1 MRVLLSILREFADLP
16 NDADLVATA
25 LNSLGMAVESIEEVG
40 IPVPGV
46 VTARIVR
53 TERHPDADKVTRC
66 FVDTG
71 DGREMHVWCGATNMG
86 AGDVVPLATIGTT
99 MPDGRGI
106 ARRGI
111 LGIDSEGMLCSP
123 IELGIST
130 ESSGLLILPPNSPLG
145 VDPFVVLGIEHDV
158 VFDLDLTRNRP
169 ECWGHAGVARDLAAH
184 FHVAYRGPRL
194 SSVKHGDAR
203 SIPVTLSDPSRCPMF
218 SATVLSGVVVTSSPN
233 WVQSRLAHL
242 GMRSINNVVDAS
254 NLVMLELNQPNHAYD
269 YASVSSFDVRRAR
282 TGEVLRTLD
291 GVDRVLTDEDL
302 VIVNAADGTPVGLG
316 GIMGGLESEVV
327 GTTST
332 VSLEM
337 AWFEPDSIRFTVNRH
352 GLRSEASTRF
362 ERGVDPEGVVIAADR
377 FATILSETCPDLA
390 LHEGMTIARD
400 ATCPSARRVTVRRHQ
415 IKRTLGIDLSVNDVI
430 ELLKPIGFNVTAAG
444 EEFEVVTP
452 TFRPDCEE
460 EIDIIEEIARHY
472 GYDALGKS
480 VPSSTVHGRLS
491 LVQQRRR
498 AVRRLMVALGLD
510 EAMPSPFLAPGDL
523 RSVGLIEDDV
533 LQLANPLVAEE
544 SILRTSLRPGLL
556 SALAFNRSHR
566 APRVALWEIGHV
578 YPPSGDKVDQP
589 LPGEYE
595 QLCIVVADAD
605 LDTALRQW
613 NALCECLAVGAQ
625 LDQSRIPDGFH
636 PTRSATIARGKQQ
649 IGAVGEVS
657 PVVLAN
663 LGIDGRVACLEV
675 DLSILLRETPKPV
688 QARDINRFPSS
699 DIDLA
704 FTMSEEAPATTLQR
718 ALRQAAGANLV
729 FIELFDVYRGAGVDD
744 GSRSL
749 AFRLRLQKQG
759 GTLTDSEIGEIRD
772 KCIAAAKKSGAS
784 LR

>member
-1 MRVLLSILREFADLP
+1 MKVLLSILREFADLP
-16 NDADLVATA
+16 SDADIVATA
-25 LNSLGMAVESIEEVG
+25 LNTLGMAVESIEEVG
-40 IPVPGV
+40 VPVSGV

-66 FVDTG
+66 FVDAG

-86 AGDVVPLATIGTT
+86 PGDVVPLATLGTT
-99 MPDGRGI
+99 MPDGREI

-123 IELGIST
+123 IELGISA
-130 ESSGLLILPPNSPLG
+130 EASGLLILPSDAPLG

-169 ECWGHAGVARDLAAH
+169 ECWGHAGIARDLAAH
-184 FHVAYRGPRL
+184 LNVPYRGPRI
-194 SSVKHGDAR
+194 VPVERGTAR
-203 SIPVTLSDPSRCPMF
+203 SIPVSLSDPSRCPMF
-218 SATVLSGVVVTSSPN
+218 SATVLSGVEVKASPN
-233 WVQSRLAHL
+233 WVQSRLSHL

-269 YASVSSFDVRRAR
+269 HASVAAFDVRRAKA
-282 TGEVLRTLD
+282 GETLRTLD
-291 GVDRVLTDEDL
+291 GTDRQLSTDDL
-302 VIVNAADGTPVGLG
+302 LIVNAADGSPVGLA
-316 GIMGGLESEVV
+316 GIMGGLESEVTAS
-327 GTTST
+327 TTT

-337 AWFEPDSIRFTVNRH
+337 AWFEPDEIRFTVNRH

-362 ERGVDPEGVVIAADR
+362 ERGVDPEGVVLAAER
-377 FATILSETCPDLA
+377 FATILAETCPGLV
-390 LHEGMTIARD
+390 LHDGMTIARD
-400 ATCPSARRVTVRRHQ
+400 AACPSARRITVRRRQ
-415 IKRTLGIDLSVNDVI
+415 ITRTLGVDLTVDDV
-430 ELLKPIGFNVTAAG
+430 ERLLNPIGFTVAPVG
-444 EEFEVVTP
+444 DDMEVVTP
-452 TFRPDCEE
+452 TFRPDCVE

-480 VPSSTVHGRLS
+480 VPSSTVNGRLS

-523 RSVGLIEDDV
+523 TKVGLSEDAV
-533 LQLANPLVAEE
+533 LRLANPLVAEE

-556 SALAFNRSHR
+556 SAVAYNRSHR
-566 APRVALWEIGHV
+566 APRIALWEIGHV
-578 YPPSGDKVDQP
+578 YPPSDDTAVQS
-589 LPGEYE
+589 LPNEHE

-605 LDTALRQW
+605 LDTALHQW

-636 PTRSATIARGKQQ
+636 PTRSATIARGRQR
-649 IGAVGEVS
+649 IGAVGEIS
-657 PVVLAN
+657 PVVLAA
-663 LGIDGRVACLEV
+663 LGIEGRVACLEV
-675 DLSILLRETPKPV
+675 DLSTLLRETPKPV

-704 FTMSEEAPATTLQR
+704 FTLSDDVPAATLQR

-729 FIELFDVYRGAGVDD
+729 YVELFDVYRGVGVDD

-749 AFRLRLQKQG
+749 AFRLRFQKQG
-759 GTLTDSEIGEIRD
+759 GTLTDSEISDLRD
-772 KCIAAAKKSGAS
+772 KCITAAQKSGAR